1 MRSRRQQDQQ
11 LLASLNRHPE
21 SLRILCLALKCKDV
35 DELEDFDFGKVP
47 VAANDQA
54 RCLLRSIRYTLQ
66 GFVSKCRRKAPII
79 PSSHE
84 RTVFLTG
91 DEKIIMSRQSVTLLV
106 VFSES
111 SSPNYADGIGYSTTA
126 GIVDEERIMVEC
138 SSGGREENVEHTYDD
153 SLKLVKSLTAMLV
166 LKAYKRSNANYKTF
180 CKFKI
185 IGIQCIKRMLT
196 LFVLSM
202 NEQKKLVLEEKRS
215 ANELVLEQEQV
226 DKELRSEHT
235 GITDVAQRALYMMP
249 T

>member
-1 MRSRRQQDQQ
+1 MTYLNNEHNDVDAVIANRQQDQQ

-91 DEKIIMSRQSVTLLV
+91 LCRSSIILQIIVAPFILNSK
-106 VFSES
+106 
-111 SSPNYADGIGYSTTA
+111 NYYAA
-126 GIVDEERIMVEC
+126 C
-138 SSGGREENVEHTYDD
+138 
-153 SLKLVKSLTAMLV
+153 
-166 LKAYKRSNANYKTF
+166 
-180 CKFKI
+180 
-185 IGIQCIKRMLT
+185 
-196 LFVLSM
+196 
-202 NEQKKLVLEEKRS
+202 
-215 ANELVLEQEQV
+215 
-226 DKELRSEHT
+226 
-235 GITDVAQRALYMMP
+235 
-249 T
+249 